1 MDKKNKKVLIIVLT
15 SMLVCVLI
23 IGLIYALL
31 TATDNKN
38 NQIRIGSLDIEIV
51 DLDLKKNNT
60 STRTMMPGDI
70 DIVSWTSSNVGT
82 STALTR
88 HTIDV
93 YWKDVEDVNA
103 LTEADASSLL
113 TFYPST
119 LSDEEIMADFEGDGS
134 KKISPIEV
142 IPTEVTKQVD
152 GKTVYGFRY
161 KFLGSTLEGSVS
173 QGVSDI
179 SSENISFKLLLN
191 PNTSYLYQNKLI
203 GVDVVTEGMQYTEEG
218 SGTWTVTDSQGI

>member
-119 LSDEEIMADFEGDGS
+119 LSDEEIMADFEGAGS